1 MQEVL
6 KELIARKGIAT
17 NDAVVQELNLL
28 IKYINKRIL
37 EENRHVLN
45 STIEHKDFIL
55 DVQQKSRD
63 WTSPDAIKLKGAL
76 QRCLK
81 NADGL
86 ISCAKDKIKASLG
99 LAQQLEPTPTV
110 RPH

>member
-45 STIEHKDFIL
+45 STIGHHL
-55 DVQQKSRD
+55 M
-63 WTSPDAIKLKGAL
+63 P
-76 QRCLK
+76 
-81 NADGL
+81 
-86 ISCAKDKIKASLG
+86 
-99 LAQQLEPTPTV
+99 
-110 RPH
+110 